1 MGDAFAVTR
10 PYLPLFRNVPAA
22 RPGACRVCHWGP
34 NERRPVREPYE
45 MCASCRRTT
54 GGVFRHTP
62 HVVPI
67 SLCARRGD
75 GAQLYDIVAR
85 QRDPASPPGGPD
97 RSRFLAATLARFH
110 RAHRACLTRAA
121 GGEFTLVTTV
131 PGTRTERPVEAF
143 HPMPRIVGMVGDL
156 TGLHRPVLLPGD
168 SESALSRLA
177 RRESDE
183 RAFHVIGRV
192 RGARVLLVDDL
203 FVSGARVQSAAAAL
217 FRAGA
222 TAVVALV
229 VARLVDPAS
238 TSASARNWA
247 RASAELFDFERCCL
261 CAPAAG
267 FLGRPA

>member
-1 MGDAFAVTR
+1 MGDAFAVTQ

-22 RPGACRVCHWGP
+22 CPGVCRVCHSGP
-34 NERRPVREPYE
+34 DESRAVQEPYE
-45 MCASCRRTT
+45 VCASCRRTM

-67 SLCARRGD
+67 SLCARRGE

-85 QRDPASPPGGPD
+85 HRGPASPSGGLD
-97 RSRFLAATLARFH
+97 RSTFLAATLARFH
-110 RAHRACLTRAA
+110 RAHRTCLTRVA

-131 PGTRTERPVEAF
+131 PGTRPERPVEAF
-143 HPMPRIVGMVGDL
+143 HPMPRVVGMVGDL
-156 TGLHRPVLLPGD
+156 MGLHRPVLLPGD
-168 SESALSRLA
+168 SGSALGRLA

-183 RAFHVIGRV
+183 RAFHVIGGV
-192 RGARVLLVDDL
+192 GGARVLLVDDL

-238 TSASARNWA
+238 TTTGARIWA
-247 RASAELFDFERCCL
+247 RASAERFDFERCCL

-267 FLGRPA
+267 FLGLPA